1 MSGRRS
7 FIKKSAFTIAGS
19 LLAGVNADGRGQRF
33 LKIKN
38 VSDEDAFW
46 KEVRKQFPLTH
57 ARTYFNNGTIGP
69 SPYPVLEAVR
79 LKMEELNALGEYK
92 GQEDS
97 RKPLADFINVPFHE
111 ISLTHNTTEG
121 INIIA
126 AGLPLK
132 RGDEVIMTSHEHAGN
147 ALPWLNQKKLKGFK
161 IRIFTPADTADES
174 LNLIN
179 DLITDRT
186 RVIAVPHITCTT
198 GHLLPVRQ
206 IADLAHDKGIWVFYD
221 GAHAAGSIAL
231 DLKKI
236 GCDFYASCGHK
247 WLLGPS
253 GTGFLYVRE
262 EMFDIVQTEFIGAY
276 SDTGWEISEER
287 QTLSGY
293 VPDAHRYDYG
303 TQSAALSNGL
313 KAAVAFMNDIGMPLV
328 ESYSRGMATLLRN
341 NLANLDGDLEILTP
355 EEEISRSTMVT
366 FRLPD
371 MHYRDFGELASEN
384 KFRIR
389 LVPES
394 KLNAIRISTHIYN
407 NKDEIDRF
415 TSLVAKVIRR

>member
-1 MSGRRS
+1 MSGRRI
-7 FIKKSAFTIAGS
+7 FIKNSAFTIAGS
-19 LLAGVNADGRGQRF
+19 LLAGVNASGRGPRY
-33 LKIKN
+33 LKITN
-38 VSDEDAFW
+38 DADEEAFW
-46 KEVRKQFPLTH
+46 EEVRMQFPLTH
-57 ARTYFNNGTIGP
+57 ARTYFNNGSIGP

-92 GQEDS
+92 GHEDS
-97 RKPLADFINVPFHE
+97 RKPIAEFVKVPYHE

-161 IRIFTPADTADES
+161 IKVFTPADTAEDN

-179 DLITDRT
+179 DLITEKT

-198 GHLLPVRQ
+198 GHLLPVQQ
-206 IADLAHDKGIWVFYD
+206 IAELAHDKKIWVFYD

-262 EMFDIVQTEFIGAY
+262 EMFDVVQAGFIGAY
-276 SDTGWEISEER
+276 SDTGWEITEER
-287 QTLSGY
+287 QMLSGY
-293 VPDAHRYDYG
+293 MPDAHRYDYG

-313 KAAVAFMNDIGMPLV
+313 KTAVAFINEIGMPRV
-328 ESYSRGMATLLRN
+328 ESYSRGLTTLLRN
-341 NLANLDGDLEILTP
+341 NLANLGGDLDILTP

-371 MHYRDFGELASEN
+371 MHYRDFGKLASEN

-407 NKDEIDRF
+407 NKNEIENF
-415 TSLVAKVIRR
+415 TALVVKAMKG